1 VTRAWITLALC
12 LLLGNFGY
20 ADVVLRGA
28 SSGWAGGLAE
38 SGLQRLQARLSQ
50 GDLRLALAPVG
61 SDLDQLRALSSG
73 ELQIALVRSS
83 ALANYYRPWS
93 LLTLPYLFG
102 EGGAAAWLQGI
113 EGQRLLLP
121 GEGQPWRCLLY
132 LSMGPRCIASPQ
144 PISNWQGLRSKT
156 VLVPQSRFSWEFY
169 KSLGCDPW
177 AGALEGAQDK
187 GRTQATEATLLDL
200 HQGGWLQGQ
209 SYVWQPGHAEEW
221 LVLLIDERVWSKLS
235 GAHRQRLTRS
245 LSEVEL
251 EMVPQIVIRQ
261 SEARALLGLR
271 FRQDPPE
278 VVQGQRPRFSE
289 LRKRLLRLLDGRW
302 MDALP

>member
-1 VTRAWITLALC
+1 MRSALIVMALC
-12 LLLGNFGY
+12 FLLGNLGR

-38 SGLQRLQARLSQ
+38 SGLQRLQSLLGQ

-83 ALANYYRPWS
+83 PLANYYRPWS
-93 LLTLPYLFG
+93 LLTLPYLFE
-102 EGGAAAWLQGI
+102 EGGATAWLRGI

-121 GEGQPWRCLLY
+121 GDGQPWRCLLH
-132 LSMGPRCIASPQ
+132 LTMGPRCIASPR
-144 PISNWQGLRSKT
+144 PVSNWQGLRNKT

-177 AGALEGAQDK
+177 AAALEGAHEK

-200 HQGGWLQGQ
+200 QQGGWLDGQ
-209 SYVWQPGHAEEW
+209 SHVWQPGHADEW
-221 LVLLIDERVWSKLS
+221 LVLLVDERVWSKLS
-235 GAHRQRLTRS
+235 QPHRQRLTQAVK
-245 LSEVEL
+245 EVEL
-251 EMVPQIVIRQ
+251 ELTPQIELRQ
-261 SEARALLGLR
+261 RELRALLGPR
-271 FRQDPPE
+271 FHQDPE
-278 VVQGQRPRFSE
+278 QLVQAQRALFSE

-302 MDALP
+302 LDALP